1 MKQPKTSR
9 GYTLPTAVLDQE
21 LAKQG
26 KMRTWWADGP
36 CMRQVIVDVT
46 PKQLKEFRKM
56 FDQPQVTHS
65 EKSVEPVKAPK
76 LPKEKKESK
85 LSQAVEI
92 VRKTG
97 KDDKPACLVAIQ
109 EALGVTK
116 GNASIYYAKALV
128 QLG

>member
-1 MKQPKTSR
+1 MKPPKTHR
-9 GYTLPTAVLDQE
+9 GFVLPISTFDEE

-26 KMRTWWADGP
+26 KMRSFYNDGP
-36 CMRQVIVDVT
+36 MMRQVIVDIN
-46 PKQLKEFRKM
+46 PKHLKEFRKM
-56 FDQPQVTHS
+56 FDQVQVTHN
-65 EKSVEPVKAPK
+65 EVKDQVAK
-76 LPKEKKESK
+76 QIKQPKEKKATK

-92 VRKTG
+92 VKRTG
-97 KDDKPACLVAIQ
+97 KDDKPACMAAIQ